1 MVVYTLVAR
10 SPTGLVSCDDF
21 SCDSDRFLVLTLAVI
36 LNPHANRVASGDQK
50 SCADVF
56 DLDVGGGGQIETT
69 EHFMLQNA
77 STRALK
83 A

>member
-21 SCDSDRFLVLTLAVI
+21 SCDLDRFPVLTLAVI
-36 LNPHANRVASGDQK
+36 FNPHANRVASGDQK
-50 SCADVF
+50 SCVGIPDV
-56 DLDVGGGGQIETT
+56 DVDGGGQIETT
-69 EHFMLQNA
+69 EHFLLQNA